1 MFVPQASG
9 FGGESFSLH
18 EKCFQLD
25 EFFRML
31 SYLLRMSIFSLATFF
46 TTLFMVN
53 EKSFAVRF
61 RKQALRRYQ

>member
-1 MFVPQASG
+1 MFEPQASG
-9 FGGESFSLH
+9 LGGESFSLH

-46 TTLFMVN
+46 ITLFMVD

-61 RKQALRRYQ
+61 R